1 MVNPKPM
8 PFMMPMFRDFVP
20 RRIQPWIY
28 VVTVLCF
35 QFSGGVYL
43 GALDAI
49 RGTTGFMIEDLV
61 FLLFAGLAGMAV
73 YFPMLF
79 RMKFRFTNQQLLI
92 TSAVV
97 IAVCN
102 FITMRTTNT
111 AILLPV
117 CFFAGVAKIQGTFE
131 CMSNIQLWMTPE
143 RDFGIF
149 FPILHI
155 ILLTAITGSAWL
167 AAVVAFHLSWQ
178 MMHVLTIGTMCFVVL
193 TQLTLCR
200 PWCPMPQRMPLRG
213 IDIPTGLLIS
223 LLMLMVS
230 YILVYGDHLMWL
242 QSPTL
247 RWLLAL
253 SLILLAFIMYRL
265 KTVEKPYISLD
276 IFRYKNVLAIL
287 LVTAIA
293 EMLLGA
299 EHTLE
304 EVYWSAV
311 RGLEEHTKTELCLW
325 SLPGVYVGCGVT
337 LFWLGHAR
345 WPKKSSKD
353 IHTFHAQRWKVW
365 KLFAIGFG
373 CIFAYSLWMYFY
385 LDVNVPI
392 EQYRLGLAFRGCAY
406 AILAASL
413 MWSLHESVHD
423 LEHFFMA
430 LFIFNV
436 IHMYLA
442 GASGYGLYTSLFNH
456 FVADNMA
463 RYGDY
468 LTLTSGVNLSTFNS
482 PYLQIVPLGK
492 ELSTLSES
500 VMSVSLKQ
508 IYGQVAWVAAFMTSA
523 FLLLDIPRVRTGIEK
538 VPYWPVYGI
547 KMLSRLRTK

>member
-1 MVNPKPM
+1 MVNDQM
-8 PFMMPMFRDFVP
+8 ANRTATPFLMPMFRSWVP
-20 RRIQPWIY
+20 KRIQPWIY
-28 VVTVLCF
+28 ILQVICI
-35 QFSGGVYL
+35 QFSCGVYL
-43 GALDAI
+43 GAMEAV
-49 RGTTGFMIEDLV
+49 RGTTALQLEE
-61 FLLFAGLAGMAV
+61 LLMLLYAGLAGMAV
-73 YFPMLF
+73 WFPMLF
-79 RMKFRFTNQQLLI
+79 RTKFRFTNQQLLI

-102 FITMRTTNT
+102 FITMRTTNM

-117 CFFAGVAKIQGTFE
+117 CFLAGVAKIQGTFE

-178 MMHVLTIGTMCFVVL
+178 MMHVLTIGTMAFVVL
-193 TQLTLCR
+193 VQLLLCQ
-200 PWCPMPQRMPLRG
+200 PWCPMPQRMPLKG
-213 IDIPTGLLIS
+213 IDISTGLLIS
-223 LLMLMVS
+223 LLMLMIS
-230 YILVYGDHLMWL
+230 YILVYGDRLMWFF
-242 QSPTL
+242 SPTL

-265 KTVEKPYISLD
+265 KTVEQPYISLD
-276 IFRYKNVLAIL
+276 IFKYKNVLAIL
-287 LVTAIA
+287 FVTAVA
-293 EMLLGA
+293 ELLLGA

-304 EVYWSAV
+304 EIYWTEV
-311 RGLEEHTKTELCLW
+311 RGLEEHTKGALCLW
-325 SLPGVYVGCGVT
+325 SLPGVYVGVLIT
-337 LFWLGHAR
+337 LYWLGH
-345 WPKKSSKD
+345 K
-353 IHTFHAQRWKVW
+353 RWKVW

-373 CIFAYSLWMYFY
+373 CILVYSMWMYFN

-406 AILAASL
+406 AILAVSL

-423 LEHFFMA
+423 LQHFFMA

-442 GASGYGLYTSLFNH
+442 GASGYGLYTTLFKH
-456 FVADNMA
+456 FMADNMA

-468 LTLTSGVNLSTFNS
+468 LTLTNGVNLSTFNS
-482 PYLQIVPLGK
+482 Q
-492 ELSTLSES
+492 LSTLSES
-500 VMSVSLKQ
+500 VMGVTLKQ
-508 IYGQVAWVAAFMTSA
+508 IFGQMIWVSGFMTFA

-547 KMLSRLRTK
+547 KLLSRLR

>member
-1 MVNPKPM
+1 MVNRTAT
-8 PFMMPMFRDFVP
+8 PFQMPMFRSWVP
-20 RRIQPWIY
+20 KRIQPWIY
-28 VVTVLCF
+28 IAQVICI
-35 QFSGGVYL
+35 QFSCGVYL
-43 GALDAI
+43 GAMEAV
-49 RGTTGFMIEDLV
+49 RGTTALQLEDLLM
-61 FLLFAGLAGMAV
+61 LLYAGLAGMAV
-73 YFPMLF
+73 WVPMLF

-102 FITMRTTNT
+102 FITMRTTNM

-117 CFFAGVAKIQGTFE
+117 CFLAGVAKIQGTFE

-178 MMHVLTIGTMCFVVL
+178 MMHVLTIGTMAFVVL
-193 TQLTLCR
+193 VQLLLCQ
-200 PWCPMPQRMPLRG
+200 PWCPMPQRMTLKG
-213 IDIPTGLLIS
+213 IDISTGLLIS
-223 LLMLMVS
+223 LLMLMIS
-230 YILVYGDHLMWL
+230 YILVYGDRLMWL
-242 QSPTL
+242 FSPTL
-247 RWLLAL
+247 RWVLAG

-265 KTVEKPYISLD
+265 KTVEQPYISLE
-276 IFRYKNVLAIL
+276 IFKYKNVLAIL
-287 LVTAIA
+287 FVTAVA
-293 EMLLGA
+293 ELLLGA

-304 EVYWSAV
+304 EIYWTEV
-311 RGLEEHTKTELCLW
+311 RGLEEHTKGALCLW
-325 SLPGVYVGCGVT
+325 SLPGVYVGVLIT
-337 LFWLGHAR
+337 LYWLGHAR

-353 IHTFHAQRWKVW
+353 IHTFHAQPWKVW

-373 CIFAYSLWMYFY
+373 CILVYSMWMYFY

-406 AILAASL
+406 AILAVSL

-423 LEHFFMA
+423 LQHFFMA

-442 GASGYGLYTSLFNH
+442 GASGYGLYTTLFKH
-456 FVADNMA
+456 FMADNMA
-463 RYGDY
+463 HYGDY
-468 LTLTSGVNLSTFNS
+468 LTLTSLSPQDGLSTFDF
-482 PYLQIVPLGK
+482 L
-492 ELSTLSES
+492 LSTLSNS
-500 VMSVSLKQ
+500 VMSVTLKQ
-508 IYGQVAWVAAFMTSA
+508 IFGQIIWVSGFMTVA

-547 KMLSRLRTK
+547 KLLARLR

>member
-1 MVNPKPM
+1 MVNDQM
-8 PFMMPMFRDFVP
+8 VNRTAAPFRMPMFRAWVP
-20 RRIQPWIY
+20 RKIQPWIY
-28 VVTVLCF
+28 ILQVLCI

-43 GALDAI
+43 GALEAV
-49 RGTTGFMIEDLV
+49 RGTTALQLEDLLM
-61 FLLFAGLAGMAV
+61 LLYAGLAGMAV
-73 YFPMLF
+73 WFPMLF

-92 TSAVV
+92 GSAVV

-102 FITMRTTNT
+102 LITMRTTNM
-111 AILLPV
+111 AVLLPV
-117 CFFAGVAKIQGTFE
+117 CFVAGIAKLQGTFE
-131 CMSNIQLWMTPE
+131 NMSNIQLWMTPE
-143 RDFGIF
+143 RDFGVF

-155 ILLTAITGSAWL
+155 VLLTAITGSAWL
-167 AAVVAFHLSWQ
+167 AAVIAFHFSWQ
-178 MMHVLTIGTMCFVVL
+178 MMHVLTIGTMCFVVAV
-193 TQLTLCR
+193 QLFLCQ

-213 IDIPTGLLIS
+213 IDISTGLLIS
-223 LLMLMVS
+223 LLMLMIS
-230 YILVYGDHLMWL
+230 YILVYGDRLMWFF
-242 QSPTL
+242 SPTL
-247 RWLLAL
+247 RWVLAL

-265 KTVEKPYISLD
+265 KTVEKPYISLE
-276 IFRYKNVLAIL
+276 IFKYKNVLAIL

-293 EMLLGA
+293 ELLLGA

-304 EVYWSAV
+304 EIYWTEV
-311 RGLEEHTKTELCLW
+311 RGLEEHTKGALCLW
-325 SLPGVYVGCGVT
+325 SLPGVYVGVLIT
-337 LFWLGHAR
+337 LYWLGQ
-345 WPKKSSKD
+345 KK
-353 IHTFHAQRWKVW
+353 WKVW

-373 CIFAYSLWMYFY
+373 CILVYSLWMYFY

-442 GASGYGLYTSLFNH
+442 GASGYGLYTTLFKH
-456 FVADNMA
+456 FMADNMS
-463 RYGDY
+463 RYGAY
-468 LTLTSGVNLSTFNS
+468 MTLTTLDSQLLSTLNS
-482 PYLQIVPLGK
+482 Q
-492 ELSTLSES
+492 LSTLSVS
-500 VMSVSLKQ
+500 VMSVTLKQ
-508 IYGQVAWVAAFMTSA
+508 IYGQVIWVSLFMTSA

-547 KMLSRLRTK
+547 KFLARLR